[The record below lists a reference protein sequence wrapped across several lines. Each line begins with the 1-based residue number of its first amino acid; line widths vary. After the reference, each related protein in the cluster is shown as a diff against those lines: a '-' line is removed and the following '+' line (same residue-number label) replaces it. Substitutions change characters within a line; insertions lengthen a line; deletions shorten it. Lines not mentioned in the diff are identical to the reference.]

1 MPFTTLGARVMF
13 FSTDRWGKRLKLWN
27 TMPTCWR
34 SLRRSVLGSFTI
46 VPSKATVPPWIGS
59 SPFTQRSMVLLP
71 EPERPMMAMIS
82 PFSTLSETPFST
94 VLVP

>member
-1 MPFTTLGARVMF
+1 M
-13 FSTDRWGKRLKLWN
+13 RWGKRLKLWN

-59 SPFTQRSMVLLP
+59 SPLTQRSMVLLP

-82 PFSTLSETPFST
+82 PFSTASETPFST